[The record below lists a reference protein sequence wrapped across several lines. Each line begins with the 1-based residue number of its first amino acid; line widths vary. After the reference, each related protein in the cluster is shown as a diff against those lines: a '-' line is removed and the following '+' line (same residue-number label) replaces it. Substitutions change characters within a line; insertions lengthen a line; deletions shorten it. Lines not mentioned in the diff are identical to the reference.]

1 MTHEAPPRQGPSRE
15 SQEAE
20 PGSCTG
26 LSWEGKWLLLREA
39 ASPSRGELEKQ
50 MHNLL
55 SLQGPQEPPG

>member
-39 ASPSRGELEKQ
+39 ASPSRGELEKH

-55 SLQGPQEPPG
+55 SL